1 MWEIKQ
7 KATNKLKDTENCR
20 VVIRGEGDEERLKR
34 VKYMMMEGDWV
45 VNIQCDIQVG
55 TVGRGDY
62 RNYYN
67 CLLYTSDAAD
77 DWLVV

>member
-34 VKYMMMEGDWV
+34 VKYMMMEGDWTFDHEHT
-45 VNIQCDIQVG
+45 IQY
-55 TVGRGDY
+55 T
-62 RNYYN
+62 NN
-67 CLLYTSDAAD
+67 LLHDCTIEI
-77 DWLVV
+77 